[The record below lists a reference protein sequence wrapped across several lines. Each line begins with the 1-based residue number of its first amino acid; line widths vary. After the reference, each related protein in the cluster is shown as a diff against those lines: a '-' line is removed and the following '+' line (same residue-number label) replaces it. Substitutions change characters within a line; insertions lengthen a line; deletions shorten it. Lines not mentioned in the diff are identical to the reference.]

1 MDGGILAFIGFGLML
16 GLSGIGS
23 AIATGMTGSGVV
35 GLLKKRPETFGS
47 ALVLAAVPSTQALY
61 GFVGFI
67 IFQGALGTGHID
79 VAKGSIALGAG
90 FALGL
95 VCFLSAIF
103 QAKVSCSGISAIAS
117 GHDVFG
123 NTLILIAFP
132 EFFAILSLVSAIMI
146 SQMITPDVAAAAVD
160 TAVSAATAAVDT
172 ASEFIDTASKYYD
185 TSAAF

>member
-1 MDGGILAFIGFGLML
+1 MDGGFLAFIGFGLML

-67 IFQGALGTGHID
+67 IFQGALGTGNID
-79 VAKGSIALGAG
+79 LSRGSIVLGAG

-146 SQMITPDVAAAAVD
+146 SQMITPEVAAAAVD
-160 TAVSAATAAVDT
+160 TVVNTAASV
-172 ASEFIDTASKYYD
+172 ANSAGEFIDTATSVVD
-185 TSAAF
+185 TAF

>member
-1 MDGGILAFIGFGLML
+1 MDGNIIAFIGFGLML

-35 GLLKKRPETFGS
+35 GLLKKRPETFGN

-67 IFQGALGTGHID
+67 IFQGVLGTGPTNISNSA
-79 VAKGSIALGAG
+79 VVLGAG

-103 QAKVSCSGISAIAS
+103 QAKVCCSGISAIAS

-132 EFFAILSLVSAIMI
+132 EFFAILALVSAIML
-146 SQMITPDVAAAAVD
+146 SQMIAA
-160 TAVSAATAAVDT
+160 
-172 ASEFIDTASKYYD
+172 
-185 TSAAF
+185 

>member
-1 MDGGILAFIGFGLML
+1 MDGSILAFIGFGLML
-16 GLSGIGS
+16 GLSGVGS

-79 VAKGSIALGAG
+79 ISRGSIALGAG
-90 FALGL
+90 LALGL

-146 SQMITPDVAAAAVD
+146 SQMITPEVAAAAVD
-160 TAVSAATAAVDT
+160 TAVSTAAAVANSASGLVDT
-172 ASEFIDTASKYYD
+172 AASVADTA
-185 TSAAF
+185 F

>member
-1 MDGGILAFIGFGLML
+1 MDGGLLAFIGFGLML
-16 GLSGIGS
+16 GLSGVGS

-67 IFQGALGTGHID
+67 IFQGALGTGRHID
-79 VAKGSIALGAG
+79 VPTGSIALGAG
-90 FALGL
+90 LALGL
-95 VCFLSAIF
+95 VCFLSAIY

-132 EFFAILSLVSAIMI
+132 EFFCDFV
-146 SQMITPDVAAAAVD
+146 
-160 TAVSAATAAVDT
+160 
-172 ASEFIDTASKYYD
+172 FGFGYYD
-185 TSAAF
+185 FADDYARRCGGGCRYRGKHGDNGSRCRVESY